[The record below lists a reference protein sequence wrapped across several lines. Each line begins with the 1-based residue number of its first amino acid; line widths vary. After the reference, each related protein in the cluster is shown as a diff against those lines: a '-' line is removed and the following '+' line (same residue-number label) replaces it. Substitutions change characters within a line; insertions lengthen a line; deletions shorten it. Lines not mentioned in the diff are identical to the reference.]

1 MLTVVFTLILISS
14 GPLGL
19 FVSSVTTDF
28 TFTAL
33 PKASFLQNLT
43 LLDHTS
49 AHITKTELIYQTTV
63 HFCLYSKIVKKKQAP
78 KIKTKQTTPGL
89 SGKSRQE
96 LVDEAN
102 QRRLEKIKAAKERE
116 EVKQQ
121 KLREDR
127 ERRTAKKKEQA
138 DREKEKQ
145 RELQLQQE
153 KLKAARDKT
162 K

>member
-1 MLTVVFTLILISS
+1 M
-14 GPLGL
+14 
-19 FVSSVTTDF
+19 
-28 TFTAL
+28 
-33 PKASFLQNLT
+33 
-43 LLDHTS
+43 
-49 AHITKTELIYQTTV
+49 
-63 HFCLYSKIVKKKQAP
+63 VKKKQAP

-127 ERRTAKKKEQA
+127 ERRAAKKKEQA